1 MSTAQRGVTV
11 QVQLLRCGC
20 AEEQRCNATRAPL
33 RQHHRVAS
41 MDHDAQD
48 PVGNHLQQKD
58 STHSFNSSQQRT
70 TSAMTYR
77 SKNWASI
84 VLAAAIFGASI
95 ASLVV
100 QWYRETNT
108 FTRNI
113 APTSTTTNVNV
124 PTSGTATYSMNT
136 TTVAYTLEGIKTQ
149 VSVISD
155 PTTLRQNIVESYTT
169 FDSNSGGFVRGYF
182 KTSQAFV
189 VIVLVVSFVLTVLLT
204 LFQLDRVRNWFI
216 FSVGMSFTR
225 IAITL
230 LAALV
235 LLSSVI
241 AFLSFLGLPSAFK
254 EEIPNC
260 VDGPCR
266 EFSSSTKFADL
277 IETQGVNTYTL
288 VNTRSWG
295 PVEGW
300 FIVLGI
306 IPVSVV
312 LLALIVLNKFPLP
325 IDSEASSGEAL

>member
-1 MSTAQRGVTV
+1 
-11 QVQLLRCGC
+11 
-20 AEEQRCNATRAPL
+20 
-33 RQHHRVAS
+33 
-41 MDHDAQD
+41 
-48 PVGNHLQQKD
+48 
-58 STHSFNSSQQRT
+58 
-70 TSAMTYR
+70 MTYR
-77 SKNWASI
+77 SKNWTSI

-100 QWYRETNT
+100 KWYLETDTYTRTVSAASATTNT
-108 FTRNI
+108 
-113 APTSTTTNVNV
+113 NV
-124 PTSGTATYSMNT
+124 PSSGASTFNLNI
-136 TTVAYTLEGIKTQ
+136 TTVAYTLEGIKTT
-149 VSVISD
+149 VSTISD
-155 PTTLRQNIVESYTT
+155 PTTLRQSIVESYSTY
-169 FDSNSGGFVRGYF
+169 DSNSGGMVKGYF

-216 FSVGMSFTR
+216 FSIGMSFTR
-225 IAITL
+225 IAITI
-230 LAALV
+230 LAGLV
-235 LLSSVI
+235 LLSAVI

-266 EFSSSTKFADL
+266 EFSNSLKSPDL
-277 IETQGVNTYTL
+277 IEVQNSVSYSL
-288 VNTRSWG
+288 VNTRAWG

>member
-1 MSTAQRGVTV
+1 
-11 QVQLLRCGC
+11 
-20 AEEQRCNATRAPL
+20 
-33 RQHHRVAS
+33 
-41 MDHDAQD
+41 
-48 PVGNHLQQKD
+48 
-58 STHSFNSSQQRT
+58 
-70 TSAMTYR
+70 MTYR

-100 QWYRETNT
+100 QWYRETDT
-108 FTRNI
+108 FTRGV
-113 APTSTTTNVNV
+113 SSGTTTSNSNV
-124 PTSGTATYSMNT
+124 PTSTSSTFTLNV

-149 VSVISD
+149 VSTIAD
-155 PTTLRQNIVESYTT
+155 PTTLLQSIHESYSTY
-169 FDSNSGGFVRGYF
+169 DANSGGYVKGYF
-182 KTSQAFV
+182 KTSHAFV
-189 VIVLVVSFVLTVLLT
+189 VIVLVVSFVLTVLLV

-216 FSVGMSFTR
+216 FSIGMSFTR

-230 LAALV
+230 LAGLV

-241 AFLSFLGLPSAFK
+241 AFLSFLGLPAGFK
-254 EEIPNC
+254 EELPNC

-266 EFSSSTKFADL
+266 EFSSSIKSADL
-277 IETQGVNTYTL
+277 VYYDATGVDYSL

-306 IPVSVV
+306 IPISVV

>member
-1 MSTAQRGVTV
+1 
-11 QVQLLRCGC
+11 
-20 AEEQRCNATRAPL
+20 
-33 RQHHRVAS
+33 
-41 MDHDAQD
+41 
-48 PVGNHLQQKD
+48 
-58 STHSFNSSQQRT
+58 
-70 TSAMTYR
+70 MTYR

-100 QWYRETNT
+100 QWYRETDT
-108 FTRNI
+108 FTRSI
-113 APTSTTTNVNV
+113 LPTTSTSTSSNV
-124 PTSGTATYSMNT
+124 PTSGTSTYTLNT

-155 PTTLRQNIVESYTT
+155 ATTLRQSIVESYSTY
-169 FDSNSGGFVRGYF
+169 DSNSGGYVKGYF

-216 FSVGMSFTR
+216 FSIGMSFTR
-225 IAITL
+225 IAVTL

-241 AFLSFLGLPSAFK
+241 AFLSFLGLPSGFK
-254 EEIPNC
+254 DEIPNC
-260 VDGPCR
+260 TDGPCR
-266 EFSSSTKFADL
+266 EFAASTKQPELVEIQGSSS
-277 IETQGVNTYTL
+277 YTL
-288 VNTRSWG
+288 VSSRAWG

-306 IPVSVV
+306 IPTAVV

>member
-1 MSTAQRGVTV
+1 MS
-11 QVQLLRCGC
+11 
-20 AEEQRCNATRAPL
+20 
-33 RQHHRVAS
+33 
-41 MDHDAQD
+41 
-48 PVGNHLQQKD
+48 
-58 STHSFNSSQQRT
+58 
-70 TSAMTYR
+70 YR

-100 QWYRETNT
+100 QWYRETDT
-108 FTRNI
+108 FTRSVNSVTAAVNTN
-113 APTSTTTNVNV
+113 APAVGASTF
-124 PTSGTATYSMNT
+124 SMNT

-149 VSVISD
+149 ISVISD
-155 PTTLRQNIVESYTT
+155 PTTLRQNIVENYATY
-169 FDSNSGGFVRGYF
+169 DANSGGYVKGYF

-216 FSVGMSFTR
+216 FSIGMSFTR
-225 IAITL
+225 IAIAI

-235 LLSSVI
+235 FVSSVI
-241 AFLSFLGLPSAFK
+241 AFLSFLGLPSGFTS
-254 EEIPNC
+254 EIPKC

-266 EFSSSTKFADL
+266 AFSDSIKLSDL
-277 IETQGVNTYTL
+277 VEVKAGVSYTL
-288 VNTRSWG
+288 VETRTWG

-306 IPVSVV
+306 IPISVV
-312 LLALIVLNKFPLP
+312 LLALVVLNKFPLP

>member
-1 MSTAQRGVTV
+1 
-11 QVQLLRCGC
+11 
-20 AEEQRCNATRAPL
+20 
-33 RQHHRVAS
+33 
-41 MDHDAQD
+41 
-48 PVGNHLQQKD
+48 
-58 STHSFNSSQQRT
+58 
-70 TSAMTYR
+70 MTYR

-100 QWYRETNT
+100 QWYRETDT
-108 FTRNI
+108 FTR
-113 APTSTTTNVNV
+113 SV
-124 PTSGTATYSMNT
+124 SS
-136 TTVAYTLEGIKTQ
+136 TTVAYTLEGIKTT
-149 VSVISD
+149 VSTISD
-155 PTTLRQNIVESYTT
+155 PSTLRQSIVESYAT
-169 FDSNSGGFVRGYF
+169 FDSNSGGYVRGYF

-216 FSVGMSFTR
+216 FSIGMSFTR

-235 LLSSVI
+235 VLSSVI
-241 AFLSFLGLPSAFK
+241 AFLSFLGLPQAFK
-254 EEIPNC
+254 DEIPNC

-266 EFSSSTKFADL
+266 EFSNSIKLSDL
-277 IETQGVNTYTL
+277 LEVQGANTYSL
-288 VNTRSWG
+288 VNTRTWG

>member
-1 MSTAQRGVTV
+1 
-11 QVQLLRCGC
+11 
-20 AEEQRCNATRAPL
+20 
-33 RQHHRVAS
+33 
-41 MDHDAQD
+41 
-48 PVGNHLQQKD
+48 
-58 STHSFNSSQQRT
+58 
-70 TSAMTYR
+70 MTYR

-100 QWYRETNT
+100 QWYRETDT
-108 FTRNI
+108 FTRSVSS
-113 APTSTTTNVNV
+113 STTTSSANV
-124 PTSGTATYSMNT
+124 PTSGSSTFSLNV

-149 VSVISD
+149 VSTISD
-155 PTTLRQNIVESYTT
+155 PTTLRQSIVESYAT
-169 FDSNSGGFVRGYF
+169 FDSNSGGYVKGYF

-216 FSVGMSFTR
+216 FSIGMSFTR

-230 LAALV
+230 LAGLV
-235 LLSSVI
+235 LVSSVI

-266 EFSSSTKFADL
+266 EFSNSIKSADL
-277 IETQGVNTYTL
+277 LEVTGGVTYSL
-288 VNTRSWG
+288 VNSRSWG

-306 IPVSVV
+306 IPISVI

>member
-1 MSTAQRGVTV
+1 VHNF
-11 QVQLLRCGC
+11 C
-20 AEEQRCNATRAPL
+20 
-33 RQHHRVAS
+33 
-41 MDHDAQD
+41 
-48 PVGNHLQQKD
+48 
-58 STHSFNSSQQRT
+58 F
-70 TSAMTYR
+70 MTYR

-100 QWYRETNT
+100 KWYLETDT
-108 FTRNI
+108 YTRSI
-113 APTSTTTNVNV
+113 YPTSTQSNSNV
-124 PTSGTATYSMNT
+124 PSSGASTFSMNV

-155 PTTLRQNIVESYTT
+155 PSTLRQSIVESYATY
-169 FDSNSGGFVRGYF
+169 DSNSGGYVKGYF

-216 FSVGMSFTR
+216 FSIGMSFTR
-225 IAITL
+225 IAITI

-235 LLSSVI
+235 LASSII
-241 AFLSFLGLPSAFK
+241 ALLSFLGLPSGFK
-254 EEIPNC
+254 DEIPNC

-266 EFSSSTKFADL
+266 EFSSSIKLPDL
-277 IETQGVNTYTL
+277 IETQNSQKYTL

-312 LLALIVLNKFPLP
+312 LLALVVLNKFPLP

>member
-1 MSTAQRGVTV
+1 M
-11 QVQLLRCGC
+11 
-20 AEEQRCNATRAPL
+20 
-33 RQHHRVAS
+33 
-41 MDHDAQD
+41 
-48 PVGNHLQQKD
+48 K
-58 STHSFNSSQQRT
+58 SSQQRT

-108 FTRNI
+108 FTRDI
-113 APTSTTTNVNV
+113 LPTSTTTNVNV
-124 PTSGTATYSMNT
+124 PTSGTSTYSMNS

-149 VSVISD
+149 VSTISD
-155 PTTLRQNIVESYTT
+155 TTTLRQNIVESYTT
-169 FDSNSGGFVRGYF
+169 FDSNAGGFVKGYF

-235 LLSSVI
+235 LVSSVI
-241 AFLSFLGLPSAFK
+241 AFLSFLGLPSGFK

-277 IETQGVNTYTL
+277 QEKSGVNTYTL
-288 VNTRSWG
+288 VNTRTWG

>member
-1 MSTAQRGVTV
+1 
-11 QVQLLRCGC
+11 
-20 AEEQRCNATRAPL
+20 
-33 RQHHRVAS
+33 
-41 MDHDAQD
+41 
-48 PVGNHLQQKD
+48 
-58 STHSFNSSQQRT
+58 
-70 TSAMTYR
+70 MTYR

-100 QWYRETNT
+100 QWYRETDT
-108 FTRNI
+108 FTRSVS
-113 APTSTTTNVNV
+113 STTAAASTSNV
-124 PTSGTATYSMNT
+124 PSSGVSTFSLNT

-155 PTTLRQNIVESYTT
+155 PTTLRQSIVESYST
-169 FDSNSGGFVRGYF
+169 FDSNSGGYVKGYF

-216 FSVGMSFTR
+216 FSIGMSFTR

-235 LLSSVI
+235 VLSSVI
-241 AFLSFLGLPSAFK
+241 AFLSFLGLPQAFK
-254 EEIPNC
+254 DEIPNC

-266 EFSSSTKFADL
+266 EFSNSIKLSDL
-277 IETQGVNTYTL
+277 LEVQGANTYSL
-288 VNTRSWG
+288 VNTRTWG

>member
-1 MSTAQRGVTV
+1 MS
-11 QVQLLRCGC
+11 
-20 AEEQRCNATRAPL
+20 
-33 RQHHRVAS
+33 
-41 MDHDAQD
+41 
-48 PVGNHLQQKD
+48 
-58 STHSFNSSQQRT
+58 
-70 TSAMTYR
+70 YR

-100 QWYRETNT
+100 QWYRETDT
-108 FTRNI
+108 FTRSVNSVTAAVNTN
-113 APTSTTTNVNV
+113 APAVGASTF
-124 PTSGTATYSMNT
+124 SMNT

-149 VSVISD
+149 ISVISD
-155 PTTLRQNIVESYTT
+155 PTPLRQNIVENYATY
-169 FDSNSGGFVRGYF
+169 DANSGGYVKGYF

-216 FSVGMSFTR
+216 FSIGMSFTR

-235 LLSSVI
+235 VLSSVI
-241 AFLSFLGLPSAFK
+241 AFLSFLGLPQAFK
-254 EEIPNC
+254 DEIPNC

-266 EFSSSTKFADL
+266 EFSNSIKLSDL
-277 IETQGVNTYTL
+277 LEVQGANTYSL
-288 VNTRSWG
+288 VNTRTWG